1 MEVILREDVAHLGKT
16 GDLVTVRDGYARNY
30 LIPRGLAYP
39 ATDANKRRIEAER
52 ERRAARLATQRAQA
66 ESLAERLGA
75 ASLTFTARAGEGEKL
90 FGSVTAADIAAKL
103 QELGFEVDKR
113 RVELEE
119 PIRMIGI
126 YKVPVRLDAG
136 VMAEV
141 RVWVVKE

>member
-1 MEVILREDVAHLGKT
+1 MEVILREDVAHLGKA
-16 GDLVTVRDGYARNY
+16 GDLVTVRDGYARNF

-39 ATDANKRRIEAER
+39 ATEANKRRLEAER
-52 ERRAARLATQRAQA
+52 RRQEARLASQRAQA

-75 ASLTFTARAGEGEKL
+75 VSLTFTVRAGEGEKL

-103 QELGFEVDKR
+103 QEQGFEVDKR
-113 RVELEE
+113 RVALEE

-126 YKVPVRLDAG
+126 YKVPIRLDAG
-136 VMAEV
+136 VVSEV

>member
-136 VMAEV
+136 VVAEV

>member
-16 GDLVTVRDGYARNY
+16 GDLVTVKDGYARNY

-52 ERRAARLATQRAQA
+52 ERRAARLATERAQA

-75 ASLTFTARAGEGEKL
+75 VSLTFTARAGEGEKL

-103 QELGFEVDKR
+103 QEQGFEVDKR

-126 YKVPVRLDAG
+126 YKVPVRLEAG
-136 VMAEV
+136 VVAEV